1 MRERNLTPLHLVYI
15 VHAINMYVSVLT
27 AENVR
32 EQIKNLKTTCTSISN
47 IIQIDCEKRNCA

>member
-15 VHAINMYVSVLT
+15 VHASNMYMSVLT

-32 EQIKNLKTTCTSISN
+32 EQIKNL
-47 IIQIDCEKRNCA
+47 